1 MKIERIN
8 YIERLRVI
16 ACISVLIY
24 HTLPI
29 NRTSSMTTNMFE
41 KYISTIIPTLLRFA
55 APIFLM
61 ITGFLF
67 LNKQKKLTMGCLIID
82 NYKVTFLD
90 GEVGNIAEGQ
100 CELIPEQPV
109 EQKHHKKNS

>member
-41 KYISTIIPTLLRFA
+41 KYISTIIPTILRFA
-55 APIFLM
+55 APMFLM

-67 LNKQKKLTMGCLIID
+67 LNKKQINNGMLNNWQL
-82 NYKVTFLD
+82 
-90 GEVGNIAEGQ
+90 
-100 CELIPEQPV
+100 
-109 EQKHHKKNS
+109 